1 MINMKHSTH
10 DALTRRRL
18 LQSAAA
24 TAAGVALPLHAAFAG
39 NAYAAGNAQSALAPA
54 SYQGGGSQVVIGAW
68 AEPATLLSGA
78 PVTGASYQQIQRI
91 IANGLVK
98 TGYPSFEVE
107 PDLAESWET
116 SKDQRVH
123 TFTLR
128 SGVTWHDGQP
138 FTAADVK
145 FTYDLVTSKEW
156 PGGLDSYFAQI
167 AGATDHKAGKADEL
181 KGVEVIDDTHVR
193 ITLQQPDALF
203 LAAAA
208 SRQRI
213 LPQHVLASIPV
224 ADIEKSDL
232 ARKPIYTGAY
242 TVQEWKQWES
252 LTLKANPNYFGGAPG
267 IETVVSRFIPDPAT
281 VYAELSSG
289 GLDIGTVSPDLL
301 KTFQS
306 DSTYTVRELP
316 GLRVI
321 FLHFD
326 LTLPIF
332 RDSRVRQAISHSV
345 DKQTVIDALLQGK
358 GEVARS
364 LIPTIAWIFNPDAPQ
379 YPYDPKR
386 AASLLDEAGWTLGDG
401 GVRVNAKGERLA
413 FTLTVPTAWREDG
426 LAVQPFLKEAGFDVT
441 IKELGAGQA
450 TGPLQIGEY
459 EGAVNGWNNYII
471 DPRADLQRWFQNPRP
486 TDQTGYKNDQ
496 VDALFVQARA
506 ALDKDEEKQLY
517 FEIQNL
523 VETDA
528 PLAYLWREQ
537 DLLVIGP
544 RLTVPET
551 QTLSELYDR
560 IPEWKLN
567 G

>member
-1 MINMKHSTH
+1 MKNRSSTS
-10 DALTRRRL
+10 LTRRRL
-18 LQSAAA
+18 LQSAAV
-24 TAAGVALPLHAAFAG
+24 AGVTLPIHSASASSSSAFSKAPTLAARSSIQDG
-39 NAYAAGNAQSALAPA
+39 Q
-54 SYQGGGSQVVIGAW
+54 SQVVIGAW

-98 TGYPSFEVE
+98 LGYPSFEVE

-116 SKDQRVH
+116 SEDHLTH

-128 SGVTWHDGQP
+128 SGVTWHDGKP

-145 FTYDLVTSKEW
+145 FTYDLVTAKEW

-167 AGATDHKAGKADEL
+167 VGATEHKAGEADEL
-181 KGVEVIDDTHVR
+181 TGVEVIDDTHVKVS
-193 ITLQQPDALF
+193 LVQPDALF

-213 LPQHVLASIPV
+213 LPKHILESMPA
-224 ADIEKSDL
+224 ADIDKSDF

-242 TVQEWKQWES
+242 IVEEWKQGES
-252 LTLKANPNYFGGAPG
+252 LTLRANPDYFGGAPA
-267 IETVVSRFIPDPAT
+267 IETVISRFIPDPAT
-281 VYAELSSG
+281 AYAELSSG

-301 KTFQS
+301 STFES
-306 DSTYTVRELP
+306 DPNYTVRELP

-326 LTLPIF
+326 LTLPLF
-332 RDSRVRQAISHSV
+332 SDSRVRKAISHAV
-345 DKQTVIDALLQGK
+345 DKQTVIDTLLLGK

-364 LIPTIAWIFNPDAPQ
+364 FITPMAWIFNPNAPD
-379 YPYDPKR
+379 YPYDPEESAR
-386 AASLLDEAGWTLGDG
+386 LLDEAGWTLGDD
-401 GVRVNAKGERLA
+401 GVRTNADGERLA
-413 FTLTVPTAWREDG
+413 FTLTVPTAWRQDG
-426 LAVQPFLKEAGFDVT
+426 LAVQPFLHEVGFEVT
-441 IKELGAGQA
+441 IEEQGAGQS
-450 TGPLQIGEY
+450 TGPLQVGEY

-486 TDQTGYKNDQ
+486 ADQTGYKNDE
-496 VDALFVQARA
+496 VDALFLEARA
-506 ALDKDEEKQLY
+506 ALDKEEEKSLY
-517 FEIQNL
+517 FQIQEL
-523 VETDA
+523 VESDA
-528 PLAYLWREQ
+528 PLAYLWRQQ
-537 DLLVIGP
+537 DLLVVGP
-544 RLTVPET
+544 RLTVSET
-551 QTLSELYDR
+551 STLSELYDR

>member
-1 MINMKHSTH
+1 MKSVNHQTRDS
-10 DALTRRRL
+10 LTRRRL

-24 TAAGVALPLHAAFAG
+24 AGAALPLYSVVASTTE
-39 NAYAAGNAQSALAPA
+39 AAGSGLQAVSR
-54 SYQGGGSQVVIGAW
+54 SSFQGAGSQVIIGAW
-68 AEPATLLSGA
+68 DEPASLLSGA

-98 TGYPSFEVE
+98 LGYPSFEVE

-116 SKDQRVH
+116 SEDHLVH

-145 FTYDLVTSKEW
+145 FTYDAVTSKDW

-167 AGATDHKAGKADEL
+167 VGATEHKAGEAEEL
-181 KGVEVIDDTHVR
+181 QGVEVIDDTHVK
-193 ITLQQPDALF
+193 ITLVQPDALF
-203 LAAAA
+203 LASAA

-213 LPQHVLASIPV
+213 LPKHVLETIPV
-224 ADIEKSDL
+224 ADIEKSDF

-242 TVQEWKQWES
+242 IVEDWKQGES

-267 IETVVSRFIPDPAT
+267 IETVISRFIPDPAT

-289 GLDIGTVSPDLL
+289 GLDIGTVSADLL
-301 KTFQS
+301 ATFES
-306 DSTYTVRELP
+306 DASYTVRELP

-332 RDSRVRQAISHSV
+332 SDPRVRQAISHSV
-345 DKQTVIDALLQGK
+345 DKQTVIDALLLGK

-364 LIPTIAWIFNPDAPQ
+364 FITPLAWIFNPDAPQ
-379 YPYDPKR
+379 YPYDPVR
-386 AASLLDEAGWTLGDG
+386 AASLLDEAGWTLGDD
-401 GVRVNAKGERLA
+401 GVRVNANGERLA
-413 FTLTVPTAWREDG
+413 FTLTVPTAWRDDG
-426 LAVQPFLKEAGFDVT
+426 LAVQPFLQAVGFEVT
-441 IKELGAGQA
+441 IEEQGAGQT
-450 TGPLQIGEY
+450 TGPLKIGEY
-459 EGAVNGWNNYII
+459 QAAVNAWNNYII

-506 ALDKDEEKQLY
+506 ALDQEQEKQLW
-517 FEIQNL
+517 FQIQEL

-537 DLLVIGP
+537 DLLVIGS

-551 QTLSELYDR
+551 QTLSELYAR
-560 IPEWKLN
+560 IPEWQLN